1 MYVVDVH
8 GGCVMTRELHCRDV
22 GFDCDAVV
30 TAESDDEILAQVAA
44 HAKAVH
50 GLTDEQ
56 LGDPGLQQLVRDQT
70 HELPSTG

>member
-1 MYVVDVH
+1 MAK
-8 GGCVMTRELHCRDV
+8 ELHCRDV

-30 TAESDDEILAQVAA
+30 RAESDEEVLAQVAE

-56 LGDPGLQQLVRDQT
+56 LSDPEFGSQVSAQIHDRA
-70 HELPSTG
+70 